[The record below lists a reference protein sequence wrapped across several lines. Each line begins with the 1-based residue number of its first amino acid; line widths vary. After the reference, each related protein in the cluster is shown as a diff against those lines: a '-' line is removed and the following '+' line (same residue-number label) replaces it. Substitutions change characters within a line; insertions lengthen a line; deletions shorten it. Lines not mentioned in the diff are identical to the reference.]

1 MSGGVVDLAAWKA
14 RRAGWQVL
22 ETNEIDLKVYDN
34 QDGRGRL
41 VLCLGEDTE
50 ELLVSPDL
58 LRRWAAKMLMVAEQ
72 IEDAEMTALMA
83 MEDGR

>member
-1 MSGGVVDLAAWKA
+1 MSGGVIDLLAYKA

-34 QDGRGRL
+34 GDGRARY

-50 ELLVSPDL
+50 ELLLAPDT
-58 LRRWAAKMLMVAEQ
+58 LRKWAAKQLVVADQ
-72 IEDAEMTALMA
+72 IEEAEMAALMA
-83 MEDGR
+83 MEDA

>member
-1 MSGGVVDLAAWKA
+1 MSGGVIDLLAWKA

-34 QDGRGRL
+34 RDGRGRL
-41 VLCLGEDTE
+41 VICLGEDTE

-58 LRRWAAKMLMVAEQ
+58 LRRWAAKMVCVAEQ
-72 IEDAEMTALMA
+72 VEDAEMTALMA
-83 MEDGR
+83 MEDA